1 MQLPNDRRYST
12 EHVWALLDS
21 DELVI
26 GITDYAQTALGSV
39 VSLYLP
45 VKGQSVIAGDTCGT
59 VESMKT
65 ASDLIAPLNATV
77 VDLNESVDID
87 PEMINDDPYEAGW
100 LLRLKDFDMEAY
112 HGLLDAASYEDM
124 TTGD

>member
-12 EHVWALLDS
+12 EHVWVLLDS

-77 VDLNESVDID
+77 VDLNDNVDID
-87 PEMINDDPYEAGW
+87 PEMINDDPYESGW

-112 HGLLDAASYEDM
+112 HELLDAASYEDM
-124 TTGD
+124 TAGD